1 VGAGKKINL
10 LKTVLEHC
18 LTGHQTIHK
27 STSYSSST
35 FFFSMQVECF
45 YVKHKTPTNL
55 LVLGRIFINQIVK
68 NNSARS
74 YIYVSDFMRTQVAE
88 CNAVVKQHLQR
99 DGATFLH
106 GKVSIITSIKSYGGE
121 EKKRKRVSRCTLYP
135 LR

>member
-1 VGAGKKINL
+1 
-10 LKTVLEHC
+10 
-18 LTGHQTIHK
+18 
-27 STSYSSST
+27 
-35 FFFSMQVECF
+35 MQVECF

-74 YIYVSDFMRTQVAE
+74 YIYVSDFVRTQVAE

-106 GKVSIITSIKSYGGE
+106 GKVSIITFIM
-121 EKKRKRVSRCTLYP
+121 EKKRKEKGCQDALCTH
-135 LR
+135 

>member
-1 VGAGKKINL
+1 
-10 LKTVLEHC
+10 
-18 LTGHQTIHK
+18 
-27 STSYSSST
+27 
-35 FFFSMQVECF
+35 MQVECF

-68 NNSARS
+68 NNSAKS

-106 GKVSIITSIKSYGGE
+106 E
-121 EKKRKRVSRCTLYP
+121 EKKRKRVSGCTLYP